1 MVKYVLQRSSGK
13 WVWKLEAIDNFPTPE
28 EILQFDKSEAVLSAK
43 KLFLKAQFKGFRL
56 TKQNYCHV
64 QDYLLTRLIFDN
76 ASQLGPLSNMTLKEF
91 EKAIFTNNGH
101 VISVKKH
108 KTGYK
113 GIPPIACNKNLFTEL
128 IIFKNYFR
136 TKLDGI
142 KYWTKK

>member
-28 EILQFDKSEAVLSAK
+28 ERLQFDKSEAVLSAK

-56 TKQNYCHV
+56 TKQNYRHV

-76 ASQLGPLSNMTLKEF
+76 ASQLGPLSNMILKEF

-101 VISVKKH
+101 VISVKK
-108 KTGYK
+108 T
-113 GIPPIACNKNLFTEL
+113 
-128 IIFKNYFR
+128 
-136 TKLDGI
+136 
-142 KYWTKK
+142 